1 MSTIKRGK
9 SLRFINRYSAS
20 LLQEFMHGIYGGK
33 IDFKS
38 IGKKETEQSDP
49 QMTTEFKNKIL
60 LKEFGTIEQYFQKV
74 NDSKT

>member
-9 SLRFINRYSAS
+9 FLRFINRYSTS

-38 IGKKETEQSDP
+38 LGKKETEQPDP
-49 QMTTEFKNKIL
+49 QITTDFKNKIL
-60 LKEFGTIEQYFQKV
+60 LREFGTIEHYFQKV